1 MGLSITCI
9 DTLNYDKTV
18 RALQTTLE
26 TLKGK
31 VEKVYW
37 FSDIRLPVEIDCPV
51 LWVKIDPITRNNWP
65 YDLNKNTLKLVP
77 EVVTED
83 YNLMIQW
90 DGFAVNP
97 DAWTDEFLEY
107 DYIGAVWSWNH
118 DIYGTRNQVGNG
130 GFSLRSKKLYQ
141 AILDFKMMEKPLE
154 SEDDM
159 ICRIYGD
166 ELKEKYG
173 IKFAPNELADRFSI
187 EHNTNSPWFGKSL
200 GFHGIHGVSER
211 YGFKL

>member
-1 MGLSITCI
+1 MGLSITCL

-26 TLKGK
+26 TLKDK

-37 FSDIRLPVEIDCPV
+37 FSDIRLPVKIDCPV
-51 LWVKIDPITRNNWP
+51 VWVKIDTITRNNWP

-141 AILDFKMMEKPLE
+141 AILDFNLMKKPLE

-159 ICRIYGD
+159 ICRIYAD

-173 IKFAPNELADRFSI
+173 IKFAPNDLADQFSI
-187 EHNTNSPWFGKSL
+187 EHNTTSPWFGKSL